1 MAISIKL
8 EVFEGPL
15 DLLFHLIEK
24 AKIDIY
30 DIPIAEITEQYI
42 DYLNMMKEMDIDLA
56 SEFLVMAAT
65 LLIIKS
71 KMLLPKTPMEEE
83 NYEDPREELVIK
95 LLEYKKFKEVSE
107 LLKDKYLRNENLLFK
122 DSDLADALID
132 SYELPDEIS
141 VELLIEKF
149 QNILIK
155 KEKSENREHK
165 RVYKDSITVEEKI
178 AVLLDI
184 LTQKRWTSFDG
195 LLQGCDNRLEVIIS
209 FLALLELI
217 KGKKIRAKQEKR
229 FGSILLKKV

>member
-1 MAISIKL
+1 MAISVKL

-42 DYLNMMKEMDIDLA
+42 NYLNMMKEMDIDLA
-56 SEFLVMAAT
+56 SEFLVMAAN

-71 KMLLPKTPMEEE
+71 KMLLPKTPMEED

-132 SYELPDEIS
+132 SYELPDEIP
-141 VELLIEKF
+141 VEILIEKF

-155 KEKSENREHK
+155 KEKSENRRHRK
-165 RVYKDSITVEEKI
+165 VYKDSITIEEKI
-178 AVLLDI
+178 KVLLDI
-184 LTQKRWTSFDG
+184 LTYKRWTSFDR
-195 LLQGCDNRLEVIIS
+195 LIEDCNNRLEMIIS

-217 KGKKIRAKQEKR
+217 KSKKVRAKQSKS
-229 FGSILLKKV
+229 FDSILLKKV